1 MTYSQT
7 SAKPTYWLHYLS
19 VGVVSLDVQSLIR
32 DVRVRVPHKEKHFH
46 QSLNSLVWSWWMRK
60 WMRGKDEWEGRHRI
74 RIQARVNQE
83 EIQRMLF
90 TRWLIPA
97 QFNADLCTFTVR
109 VLLALVKLWW
119 TLRHGELKK
128 TCKLQSPPK
137 LVFLPLHIH
146 SCHFI
151 RYTSAVLRWTPF
163 AQPRLFTA

>member
-7 SAKPTYWLHYLS
+7 STKPTYWLHYLS

-90 TRWLIPA
+90 TWRLIPA
-97 QFNADLCTFTVR
+97 QFNADLCTLTVR
-109 VLLALVKLWW
+109 VLLSLVKLWW

-128 TCKLQSPPK
+128 PVCYKAHRSWFSSPCTY
-137 LVFLPLHIH
+137 

-163 AQPRLFTA
+163 AQPRLFIA